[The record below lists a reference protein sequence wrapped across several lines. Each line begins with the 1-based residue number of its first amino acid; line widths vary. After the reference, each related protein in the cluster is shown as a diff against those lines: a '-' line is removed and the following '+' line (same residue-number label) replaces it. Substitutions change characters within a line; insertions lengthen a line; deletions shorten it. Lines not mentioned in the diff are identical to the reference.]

1 MASHSGCQKQHKG
14 AGPTILAE
22 LMRRSLMPAA
32 LSAAMVLSRLRA
44 VGLSA
49 DESEEVSALEYCIW
63 LA

>member
-1 MASHSGCQKQHKG
+1 M
-14 AGPTILAE
+14 LAE

-49 DESEEVSALEYCIW
+49 SESQELGVLNLCIW
-63 LA
+63 LR